1 MRKRNCINTN
11 CIIYFIPFIL
21 ILLSLGSI
29 GVGQKWAFIIFA
41 LLIFASWVY
50 NGFRINFTI
59 VSVLWIY
66 SVVLHGILIL
76 LPSSRI
82 SHETISVFISACISM
97 GYVLV
102 CKPNLK
108 AIRSTVNIF
117 IYLSAFVAIY
127 VILVRTFP
135 NEYLKLI
142 SSGLDEI
149 TNQKNID
156 NLKFGYGPAIGAS
169 YTLAAVIMNIGFFAC
184 LTKKEWKYRYS
195 LPFISGIIFAGIILY
210 GRKAELLACIFALF
224 FYIAF
229 YLYMNSKL
237 DVGWRHFVSL
247 LIFFVVLVSLIGS
260 VNAIGNLN
268 IHPQLESDTD
278 TIVSNINAVSRIE
291 TFQENIV
298 SNKDPS
304 SGRLSLYSVAFR
316 LFLKQP
322 LFGYGWQQFAN
333 YKTGVFVPIASG
345 DPIRHAHNDY
355 LQMLFD
361 IGIIGTMLMYAPLI
375 IFLWKGIRAICYSKY
390 NNKENSN
397 ELLFCASLSSFF
409 VFYGALDPVFCNPI
423 SWIVLAFVSS
433 VFDYCRHKETEV

>member
-1 MRKRNCINTN
+1 MMKDNSNNSIINL
-11 CIIYFIPFIL
+11 IPFIL
-21 ILLSLGSI
+21 ILLCLGSI
-29 GVGQKWAFIIFA
+29 GVGQKWVFIIFA
-41 LLIFASWVY
+41 FLIFATWIY

-66 SVVLHGILIL
+66 SVVFHGILIL

-82 SHETISVFISACISM
+82 SPETISVFISTCIAM
-97 GYVLV
+97 GFVLV

-108 AIRSTVNIF
+108 AIKNTVNVFMYI
-117 IYLSAFVAIY
+117 SVVVAIY

-135 NEYLKLI
+135 NEYLRFI
-142 SSGLDEI
+142 SARLDEV

-156 NLKFGYGPAIGAS
+156 NLKFGYGPAIGSS
-169 YTLAAVIMNIGFFAC
+169 YTFASVIMIIGFFAC
-184 LTKKEWKYRYS
+184 LTKKEWKFKYS
-195 LPFISGIIFAGIILY
+195 LPFISGIIFAGIVLY
-210 GRKAELLACIFALF
+210 GRKAELLACIFALVF
-224 FYIAF
+224 FIIF
-229 YLYMNSKL
+229 YLFMNSKL
-237 DVGWRHFVSL
+237 DIGRRHFVSL

-260 VNAIGNLN
+260 VNTIGNLKT
-268 IHPQLESDTD
+268 HSLPESD

-304 SGRLSLYSVAFR
+304 SGRLFLYSSAFR

-333 YKTGVFVPIASG
+333 YKTGEFVPIASG

-361 IGIIGTMLMYAPLI
+361 IGIIGTMFMYAPLI
-375 IFLWKGIRAICYSKY
+375 IFLWKGIRAISYSKH

-409 VFYGALDPVFCNPI
+409 VLYGALDPVFCNPI
-423 SWIVLAFVSS
+423 TWIVLAFVSS
-433 VFDYCRHKETEV
+433 VFDFCRHKETDV